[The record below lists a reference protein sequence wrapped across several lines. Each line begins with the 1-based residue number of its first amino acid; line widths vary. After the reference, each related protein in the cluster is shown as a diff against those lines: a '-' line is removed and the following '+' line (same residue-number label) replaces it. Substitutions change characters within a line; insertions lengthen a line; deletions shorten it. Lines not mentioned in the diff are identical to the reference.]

1 MREKIWNKLANQNG
15 FTLAE
20 LMISMLVMLMV
31 TGIVASGI
39 PLAKDAMDKVVDAA
53 NARILLSTTATALR
67 TELSV
72 ATNVT
77 VTKDD
82 GVVTSYTSAEN
93 GIKAIISNGGTGIML
108 HYKQLPAGVDPASLS
123 LQLVSDKAAT
133 KGLSTKFDSFTYDAS
148 KHCFVFTNLRVVKE
162 GQAAPLARLDEYR
175 IRNIAP
181 TNLKVMED
189 G

>member
-1 MREKIWNKLANQNG
+1 MREKIRSRLTERSG

-72 ATNVT
+72 ATNAAAAGDGKSVT
-77 VTKDD
+77 
-82 GVVTSYTSAEN
+82 YTSAEN
-93 GIKAIISNGGTGIML
+93 GSKSKISTYAPGDAVKSIKLEQYIDYSEAA
-108 HYKQLPAGVDPASLS
+108 KPDAR
-123 LQLVSDKAAT
+123 QLVSDKAAT
-133 KGLSTKFDSFTYDAS
+133 KGLSTKFDSITYDEPT
-148 KHCFVFTNLRVVKE
+148 HCFVITNLKVMKE
-162 GQAAPLARLDEYR
+162 GQAAPLAQLESYQ

-181 TNLKVMED
+181 
-189 G
+189 